1 MNSCSLATL
10 VGGVRCVQL
19 FVHFFQMIL
28 SPCTDCF
35 DGLSLPNDSNLSHA
49 PHFALLA
56 LLSTLEK
63 YSHMGFDFDFC
74 DISLSIL
81 GLVDD
86 STKLYDTLYTCMYAN
101 ENCVTQLH
109 NYSVVVQWLLDT

>member
-1 MNSCSLATL
+1 
-10 VGGVRCVQL
+10 
-19 FVHFFQMIL
+19 
-28 SPCTDCF
+28 
-35 DGLSLPNDSNLSHA
+35 LPNDSNLSHV

-63 YSHMGFDFDFC
+63 YSHMGFDFC

-86 STKLYDTLYTCMYAN
+86 SMKLYDTLYTCMYAN
-101 ENCVTQLH
+101 EYCVTTQLQ
-109 NYSVVVQWLLDT
+109 NARVVEQ

>member
-1 MNSCSLATL
+1 MYK
-10 VGGVRCVQL
+10 
-19 FVHFFQMIL
+19 
-28 SPCTDCF
+28 TDCF
-35 DGLSLPNDSNLSHA
+35 DSLSLPNDSNLSHV

-63 YSHMGFDFDFC
+63 YSHIGFNFC

-86 STKLYDTLYTCMYAN
+86 SENFTILCEHICMQTKTA
-101 ENCVTQLH
+101 LH
-109 NYSVVVQWLLDT
+109 SYRMIV